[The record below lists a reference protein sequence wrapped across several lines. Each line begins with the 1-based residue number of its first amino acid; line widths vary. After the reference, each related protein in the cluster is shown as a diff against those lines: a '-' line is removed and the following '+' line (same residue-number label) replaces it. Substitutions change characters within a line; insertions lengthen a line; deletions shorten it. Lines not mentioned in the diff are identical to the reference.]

1 MPKRFFSFFSS
12 ASHQASAK
20 RHLFSGKPFALALLS
35 GALTLTPLAHAT
47 TDTGTKDIVVEK
59 GDLDCGVFP
68 DDPGRS
74 AINDKGR
81 WEGFYVDFCRATAAA
96 VLGNPEFVNF
106 IEVGATT
113 RFTTLMEKKT
123 DVVMY
128 SSTWTLGRENLY
140 QVEFPAIY
148 LLDGQGFMVR
158 KSSGI
163 RQLSDLQGKRI
174 CVTANTTTHD
184 NLVDT
189 FNSRGYKADIIFA
202 NGDSFFRGSCD
213 AYSADRMNLATNRA
227 NRADNPKDYIVLP
240 EMISREPIG
249 PKVRND
255 DPEWSRII
263 RSVVHAVILAEE
275 KGITSVNVDQVL
287 ATSKDVEVLNLLG
300 KTGDIGTQLGL
311 DPQWAYRIIK
321 SVGNYGEIYNRH
333 FGLGTPINMERGLN
347 RLWNQGGA
355 LFAPPFK

>member
-1 MPKRFFSFFSS
+1 MRRQVSLVLVCSTLLISQF
-12 ASHQASAK
+12 
-20 RHLFSGKPFALALLS
+20 GLA
-35 GALTLTPLAHAT
+35 A
-47 TDTGTKDIVVEK
+47 TKDDVVRN
-59 GDLDCGVFP
+59 GDLNCGVFP

-106 IEVGATT
+106 IEVGAKT
-113 RFTTLMEKKT
+113 RFTTLMKRQT

-128 SSTWTLGRENLY
+128 SSTWTLGRENKY
-140 QVEFPAIY
+140 QIEFPAIY

-158 KSSGI
+158 RSSGI
-163 RQLSDLQGKRI
+163 RRLSDLQGKRI
-174 CVTANTTTHD
+174 CVTANTTTHN

-189 FNSRGYKADIIFA
+189 FNAMGYDSHIIFA

-213 AYSADRMNLATNRA
+213 AYTADRMNLATNRA

-275 KGITSVNVDQVL
+275 KGITSGNIDQVL
-287 ATSKDVEVLNLLG
+287 KTTTDVEVMNLLG
-300 KTGDIGTQLGL
+300 KTSNIGTELGL
-311 DPQWAYRIIK
+311 DQQWAYRVIK
-321 SVGNYGEIYNRH
+321 AVGNYGEIYNRH

>member
-1 MPKRFFSFFSS
+1 MQRLIRALFAPEKPSIKAR
-12 ASHQASAK
+12 
-20 RHLFSGKPFALALLS
+20 RPLFSVQGLAISLLTGTLALS
-35 GALTLTPLAHAT
+35 PLAVAS
-47 TDTGTKDIVVEK
+47 TKDKVLQK

-106 IEVGATT
+106 IEVGSTT
-113 RFTTLMEKKT
+113 RFTSLMEKKT

-128 SSTWTLGRENLY
+128 SSTWTLGRENQY

-163 RQLSDLQGKRI
+163 RTLSDLQGKRI
-174 CVTANTTTHD
+174 CVTANTTTHN

-189 FNSRGYKADIIFA
+189 FRSRGYEADIIFA

-213 AYSADRMNLATNRA
+213 AYTADRMNLATNRA
-227 NRADNPKDYIVLP
+227 NRADNPNDYIVLP

-255 DPEWSRII
+255 DPKWSRII

-275 KGITSVNVDQVL
+275 KGITAQNVDQVL
-287 ATSKDVEVLNLLG
+287 KTSKDVEVMNLLG
-300 KTGDIGTQLGL
+300 ASGDIGPQLGL
-311 DPQWAYRIIK
+311 DKDWAYRVIK
-321 SVGNYGEIYNRH
+321 AVGNYGEIYNRH

>member
-1 MPKRFFSFFSS
+1 MPKRFFSLFSFLPAPVTPS
-12 ASHQASAK
+12 LINRKIIPLALIASA
-20 RHLFSGKPFALALLS
+20 FALTSPAY
-35 GALTLTPLAHAT
+35 AN
-47 TDTGTKDIVVEK
+47 TKDRVIAK

-96 VLGNPEFVNF
+96 VLGDPEFVNF

-128 SSTWTLGRENLY
+128 SSTWTLGRESQY
-140 QVEFPAIY
+140 QVEFPAVY

-163 RQLSDLQGKRI
+163 RKLSDLQGKRI

-189 FNSRGYKADIIFA
+189 FKSRGYQADIIFA

-213 AYSADRMNLATNRA
+213 AYTADRMNLATNRA
-227 NRADNPKDYIVLP
+227 NRADNPNDYIVLP

-255 DPEWSRII
+255 DPQWSRII

-287 ATSKDVEVLNLLG
+287 ANTKDVEVMNLLG
-300 KTGDIGTQLGL
+300 KTGDIGPQLGL

-321 SVGNYGEIYNRH
+321 SIGNYGEIYNRH

>member
-1 MPKRFFSFFSS
+1 MPKRFFSLFSFLPAPVTPS
-12 ASHQASAK
+12 LINRKIIPLALIASA
-20 RHLFSGKPFALALLS
+20 FALTSPAYAS
-35 GALTLTPLAHAT
+35 
-47 TDTGTKDIVVEK
+47 TKDRVIAK

-96 VLGNPEFVNF
+96 VLGDPEFVNF

-128 SSTWTLGRENLY
+128 SSTWTLGRESQY
-140 QVEFPAIY
+140 QVEFPAVY

-163 RQLSDLQGKRI
+163 RKLSDLQGKRI

-189 FNSRGYKADIIFA
+189 FKSRGYQADIIFA

-213 AYSADRMNLATNRA
+213 AYTADRMNLATNRA
-227 NRADNPKDYIVLP
+227 NRADNPNDYIVLP

-255 DPEWSRII
+255 DPQWSRII

-287 ATSKDVEVLNLLG
+287 ANTKDVEVMNLLG
-300 KTGDIGTQLGL
+300 KTGDIGPQLGL

-321 SVGNYGEIYNRH
+321 SIGNYGEIYNRH

>member
-1 MPKRFFSFFSS
+1 MLKHFYAQPASSQS
-12 ASHQASAK
+12 ASRPLVTGS
-20 RHLFSGKPFALALLS
+20 RVIT
-35 GALTLTPLAHAT
+35 TLILIILVWTLPVIA
-47 TDTGTKDIVVEK
+47 GTKDQVIEK

-96 VLGNPEFVNF
+96 VLGDPEFVNF

-128 SSTWTLGRENLY
+128 SSTWTLGRENKY

-158 KSSGI
+158 QNSGI
-163 RQLSDLQGKRI
+163 RQLSDLQDKRI
-174 CVTANTTTHD
+174 CVTANTTTHA

-213 AYSADRMNLATNRA
+213 AYTADRMNLATNRA
-227 NRADNPKDYIVLP
+227 NRADNPKDYLVLP

-249 PKVRND
+249 PKVRKG
-255 DPEWSRII
+255 DPQWSRII

-275 KGITSVNVDQVL
+275 KGITRLNVDQVL
-287 ATSKDVEVLNLLG
+287 ATSKDVEILNLLG
-300 KTGDIGTQLGL
+300 KTGDIGPQLGL

-347 RLWNQGGA
+347 RLWNQGGV